1 MSPVDHK
8 SLPQHP
14 QRAKLWKKCER
25 CNGKN
30 VIAAVRAD
38 GSRIWVEWCPAKSHG
53 GRSPGKGTLGLVAP
67 LFPGSPLLAVN
78 SSGTNYREHR
88 CPGALQAHSAVSFRK
103 KGADLSARSPEYF
116 LSDIRTPKRGG
127 RK

>member
-1 MSPVDHK
+1 MDNVSPK

-14 QRAKLWKKCER
+14 LRAKLWRKCDR
-25 CNGKN
+25 CNGVN
-30 VIAAVRAD
+30 VIGAVRSD
-38 GSRIWVEWCPAKSHG
+38 GRELWVEWCPK
-53 GRSPGKGTLGLVAP
+53 GRGTLGLVAP
-67 LFPGSPLLAVN
+67 MFPGSPLLAVD
-78 SSGTNYREHR
+78 SGGTKYREHR